1 MKFKTLDIVG
11 GWVAFAVAAITYIS
25 TMEPT
30 SSFWD
35 CGEFIATSY
44 KLQVGHPPGAP
55 LFLMIGRAFSMFAS
69 PENAAYWVNMIS
81 ALSSAFTILFLFWT
95 ISALGKKMAQL
106 NGAQFTQGKMV
117 AVIGSALVGAL
128 AYTFS
133 DTFWFSAVEAEVYA
147 MSSLFTAIVFWAIL
161 RWEQVAHEEGSN
173 RWLIFIAYMMGL
185 SVGVHLLNLLAIPA
199 IVFVY
204 YFKKHD
210 VSLKG
215 VVLASI
221 SAVLL
226 LGFVQKGIIPGVVE
240 MSSYFELLFV
250 NGMGMPFNSGVAVH
264 LILIASILVFA
275 IKMTHQENINKTL
288 FGGVVVVLTLLVGS
302 FSTLSLLVAAVVGGL
317 VFVSPQFE
325 RRMANTLLMCLT
337 VILIG
342 YSSYAMIMIRSSANP
357 PMDENNPE
365 NMFSLLSYLNREQ
378 YGSQPLLYGPYFN
391 SPLDNKE
398 PYSDGSPTY
407 VQDFKTGKYV
417 VSDDKSSSV
426 PNYADEFKT
435 IFPRMWSTEGRHVS
449 SYKSWSKYEGK
460 PIRYRLVTGEMQV
473 INKPTFTENLRFF
486 FAHQVNWMYWR
497 YFMWNFSGRQN
508 DIQGHGNIIDGNWL
522 SGIGFIDSWR
532 LGPQENLPPRLAEND
547 ALNKFYMLPF
557 LLGLIGF
564 VFHYRQDKKDFAIV
578 TMLFFFTGLAIILY
592 LNQYPYQ
599 PRERDY
605 AYAGSFYAYC
615 IWIGLGV
622 YGLYSWLASK
632 MKINQVL
639 AGSLITAICI
649 GLVPGIMAAD
659 GWDDHDRH
667 DRYTA
672 RDFAKMYLDSCDKN
686 AVLFT
691 NGDNDTFPLWYVQEV
706 EGYRTD
712 VRVINLSLLNTDWY
726 IDQMKRAAYESQAT
740 EFSLTLE
747 QYRQG
752 TRDYV
757 PFVDK
762 NSSGK
767 FIDVKKVIDF
777 ISDDKNKVMFSS
789 NREMNYVPTKKFA
802 LKVDKEKVLSQG
814 FIPEEMR
821 TKLVDEIQWEMNK
834 SYIMKND
841 MMIMDLLAHFNW
853 DRPIYFAITTGSDAY
868 IGLERYFQL
877 DGLAYRLVPYIA
889 ESQDGQT
896 GYVNTD
902 IVADRLLNVFE
913 YGGMDQADVYMD
925 ENNRRMCMNLR
936 NNFARTADALMR
948 EGKKDMAKAVLDKC
962 MEVMPHGNVPFN
974 YFMLPVAESYYRLG
988 EVDKANEIVTIVL
1001 DRYEK
1006 EMQYYV
1012 DLPAYKYK
1020 QAGQNPQQ
1028 AVSVLYRVMELV
1040 SRKFPQDE
1048 LGKQAEEVFNKF
1060 QELFNAKE
1068 TEKKR
1073 IS

>member
-1 MKFKTLDIVG
+1 
-11 GWVAFAVAAITYIS
+11 
-25 TMEPT
+25 
-30 SSFWD
+30 
-35 CGEFIATSY
+35 
-44 KLQVGHPPGAP
+44 
-55 LFLMIGRAFSMFAS
+55 MIGRVFSMFAS
-69 PENAAYWVNMIS
+69 PETAAYWVNMIS
-81 ALSSAFTILFLFWT
+81 TLSSAFTILFLFWT
-95 ISALGKKMAQL
+95 ISALGRKIATLKGAEFT
-106 NGAQFTQGKMV
+106 NGKQI

-147 MSSLFTAIVFWAIL
+147 MSSLFTAIVFWGIL
-161 RWEQVAHEEGSN
+161 RWERVAEEDGSN

-204 YFKKHD
+204 YFKKHE

-215 VVLASI
+215 IAFAAVAS
-221 SAVLL
+221 VLL

-240 MSSYFELLFV
+240 MASYFELLFV
-250 NGMGMPFNSGVAVH
+250 NGMGMPFNTGVAIHV
-264 LILIASILVFA
+264 LLVVATLVFA
-275 IKMTHQENINKTL
+275 IRMTHQENINKAFFAGT
-288 FGGVVVVLTLLVGS
+288 VVALTLLVGS
-302 FSTLSLLVAAVVGGL
+302 LGALSFLVAAVLGGL
-317 VFVSPQFE
+317 IMFTKEFE

-398 PYSDGSPTY
+398 PYSDGNPVYIQNFNEGTY
-407 VQDFKTGKYV
+407 EI
-417 VSDDKSSSV
+417 SDDKKNAV

-435 IFPRMWSTEGRHVS
+435 IFPRMWSTEGRHVN
-449 SYKSWSKYEGK
+449 SYKSWSKFEGK
-460 PIRYRLVTGEMQV
+460 PIRYRMVNGETKV
-473 INKPTFTENLRFF
+473 INKPTFMENLRFF
-486 FAHQVNWMYWR
+486 FSHQVGWMYWR

-532 LGPQENLPPRLAEND
+532 LGPQENLPPRLKENQ

-557 LLGLIGF
+557 LLGLVGF
-564 VFHYRQDKKDFAIV
+564 FFHYKKDKKDFAIV

-615 IWIGLGV
+615 IWIGLGTYAIINWLNSKTKMNQMV
-622 YGLYSWLASK
+622 AGGL
-632 MKINQVL
+632 V
-639 AGSLITAICI
+639 TALCL

-672 RDFAKMYLDSCDKN
+672 RDFAKMYLDSCDYG

-726 IDQMKRAAYESQAT
+726 IDQMKRAAYESPAT
-740 EFSLTLE
+740 EFSMTHDM
-747 QYRQG
+747 YRQG

-757 PFVDK
+757 PIVDK
-762 NSSGK
+762 NTAGK
-767 FIDVKKVIDF
+767 YIDIKKVIDF
-777 ISDDKNKVMFSS
+777 ISDEKNQVMFSS
-789 NREMNYVPTKKFA
+789 ERRMNYLPTKKFS
-802 LKVDKEKVLSQG
+802 LKVDKQKVLSQG
-814 FIPEEMR
+814 FIPKEKEDQI
-821 TKLVDEIQWEMNK
+821 VDEIQWEINK
-834 SYIMKND
+834 NFIMKND
-841 MMIMDLLAHFNW
+841 MMILDLLANFNW
-853 DRPIYFAITTGSDAY
+853 DRPIYFAITTGNDAY
-868 IGLERYFQL
+868 IGLQRYFQL
-877 DGLAYRLVPYIA
+877 EGLAYRLVPYIA
-889 ESQDGQT
+889 DSPDGQT
-896 GYVNTD
+896 GYVYSD
-902 IVADRLLNVFE
+902 KVADKMLNVFQ
-913 YGGMDQADVYMD
+913 YGGMEQPDVYMD

-936 NNFARTADALMR
+936 NNFARTADVLMK
-948 EGKKDMAKAVLDKC
+948 EGKKDKARAILEKC
-962 MEVMPHGNVPFN
+962 LEVMPPDNVPFN
-974 YFMLPVAESYYRLG
+974 YFMLPVAESYYRIG
-988 EVDKANEIVTIVL
+988 DTEKANEIVETVMS
-1001 DRYEK
+1001 RYAD

-1012 DLPAYKYK
+1012 DLPGYKYK
-1020 QAGQNPQQ
+1020 QAGNNPQQ

-1040 SRKFPQDE
+1040 TRKFPQEE
-1048 LGKQAEEVFNKF
+1048 LGKKAEDSFNKF

-1068 TEKKR
+1068 AEKKR
-1073 IS
+1073 LS

>member
-1 MKFKTLDIVG
+1 MKFRILDIAG
-11 GWVAFAVAAITYIS
+11 GWIAFAVAAVTYIS

-55 LFLMIGRAFSMFAS
+55 LFLMIGRVFSMFAS
-69 PENAAYWVNMIS
+69 PETAAYWVNMIS

-95 ISALGKKMAQL
+95 ISALGKKLAQL
-106 NGAQFTQGKMV
+106 KGADFTDAKKV

-161 RWEQVAHEEGSN
+161 RWEQVADQDGSN

-215 VVLASI
+215 IILAAI
-221 SAVLL
+221 SSVLL

-240 MSSYFELLFV
+240 MSSYFELAFV
-250 NGMGMPFNSGVAVH
+250 NGMGLPFNTGVAVH
-264 LILIASILVFA
+264 MILVVAVLVLA
-275 IKMTHQENINKTL
+275 IRMTHQENINKGL
-288 FGGVVVVLTLLVGS
+288 FGGLVVALTLLVGS
-302 FSTLSLLVAAVVGGL
+302 FSALSILVALVLGGL
-317 VFVSPQFE
+317 IFFVGFE

-342 YSSYAMIMIRSSANP
+342 YSSYALIMIRSSANP

-378 YGSQPLLYGPYFN
+378 YGSQPLAYGPYFN

-398 PYSDGSPTY
+398 PYKDGSPVY
-407 VQDFKTGKYV
+407 VQDFKTGKYII
-417 VSDDKSSSV
+417 SDEKKSSV

-435 IFPRMWSTEGRHVS
+435 IFPRMWSTEGRHVN
-449 SYKSWSKYEGK
+449 SYKSWSKFEGK
-460 PIRYRLVTGEMQV
+460 PIRYRTVQGENKV
-473 INKPTFTENLRFF
+473 INKPTFSENLRFF
-486 FAHQVNWMYWR
+486 FTHQVGWMYWR

-532 LGPQENLPPRLAEND
+532 LGPQDNLPPRLKENQ
-547 ALNKFYMLPF
+547 ALNKYFMLPF
-557 LLGLIGF
+557 ILGLLGFI
-564 VFHYRQDKKDFAIV
+564 FHYRRDKKDFAIV
-578 TMLFFFTGLAIILY
+578 AMLFFFTGLAIILY

-622 YGLYSWLASK
+622 YGLFAWLSERI
-632 MKINQVL
+632 KINQMV
-639 AGSLITAICI
+639 AGGVITALCLA
-649 GLVPGIMAAD
+649 LVPGIMAAD

-740 EFSLTLE
+740 EFSMTKE
-747 QYRQG
+747 MYRQG

-757 PFVDK
+757 PIVDK
-762 NSSGK
+762 NTQGK

-777 ISDDKNKVMFSS
+777 ISDEKNQVMFSS
-789 NREMNYVPTKKFA
+789 NRKMNYVPTKKFS
-802 LKVDKEKVLSQG
+802 LKVDKQKVLDAG
-814 FIPEEMR
+814 FVPVEKRDLI
-821 TKLVDEIQWEMNK
+821 VDEITWEINK
-834 SYIMKND
+834 NYIMKND
-841 MMIMDLLAHFNW
+841 MMILDLLANFNW
-853 DRPIYFAITTGSDAY
+853 ERPIYFAITTGNDAY
-868 IGLERYFQL
+868 IGLQKHFQL
-877 DGLAYRLVPYIA
+877 EGLAYRLVPYPA
-889 ESQDGQT
+889 DSPDGQT
-896 GYVNTD
+896 GYVYTD
-902 IVADRLLNVFE
+902 KVADKLLNVFE
-913 YGGMDQADVYMD
+913 YGGMDKPDVYMD

-936 NNFARTADALMR
+936 NNFARTADALMK
-948 EGKKDMAKAVLDKC
+948 EGKKDKAQEVLEKC
-962 MEVMPHGNVPFN
+962 LKVMPAENVPYN
-974 YFMLPVAESYYRLG
+974 YFMLPVAESFYRLG
-988 EVDKANEIVTIVL
+988 DTEKANQIVEMVY
-1001 DRYEK
+1001 DRYER
-1006 EMQYYV
+1006 EVQYYV

-1028 AVSVLYRVMELV
+1028 SISVMYRVMELV
-1040 SRKFPQDE
+1040 TRKFPQDE
-1048 LGKQAEEVFNKF
+1048 LGKRVQESFTKY
-1060 QELFNAKE
+1060 QELFNTKE
-1068 TEKKR
+1068 QQKKR
-1073 IS
+1073 LS

>member
-1 MKFKTLDIVG
+1 MKFRILDIAG
-11 GWVAFAVAAITYIS
+11 GWIAFAVAAVTYIS

-55 LFLMIGRAFSMFAS
+55 LFLMIGRVFSMFAS
-69 PENAAYWVNMIS
+69 PETAAYWVNMIS

-95 ISALGKKMAQL
+95 ISALGKKLAQL
-106 NGAQFTQGKMV
+106 KGADFTDAKKV

-161 RWEQVAHEEGSN
+161 RWEQVADQDGSN

-215 VVLASI
+215 IILAAI
-221 SAVLL
+221 SSVLL

-240 MSSYFELLFV
+240 MSSYFELAFV
-250 NGMGMPFNSGVAVH
+250 NGMGLPFNTGVAVH
-264 LILIASILVFA
+264 MILVVAVLVLA
-275 IKMTHQENINKTL
+275 IRMTHQENINKGL
-288 FGGVVVVLTLLVGS
+288 FGGLVVALTLLVGS
-302 FSTLSLLVAAVVGGL
+302 FSALSILVALVLGGL
-317 VFVSPQFE
+317 IFFVGFE

-342 YSSYAMIMIRSSANP
+342 YSSYALIMIRSSANP

-378 YGSQPLLYGPYFN
+378 YGSQPLAYGPYFN

-398 PYSDGSPTY
+398 PYKDGSPVY
-407 VQDFKTGKYV
+407 VQDFKTGKYII
-417 VSDDKSSSV
+417 SDEKKSSV

-435 IFPRMWSTEGRHVS
+435 IFPRMWSTEGRHVN
-449 SYKSWSKYEGK
+449 SYKSWSKFEGK
-460 PIRYRLVTGEMQV
+460 PIRYRTVQGENKV
-473 INKPTFTENLRFF
+473 LNKPTLSENLRFF
-486 FAHQVNWMYWR
+486 FTHQVGWMYWR

-532 LGPQENLPPRLAEND
+532 LGPQDNLPPRLKENQ
-547 ALNKFYMLPF
+547 ALNKYFMLPF
-557 LLGLIGF
+557 ILGLLGFI
-564 VFHYRQDKKDFAIV
+564 FHYRRDKKDFAIV
-578 TMLFFFTGLAIILY
+578 AMLFFFTGLAIILY

-622 YGLYSWLASK
+622 YGLFAWLSERI
-632 MKINQVL
+632 KINQMV
-639 AGSLITAICI
+639 AGGVITALCLA
-649 GLVPGIMAAD
+649 LVPGIMAAD

-740 EFSLTLE
+740 EFSMTKE
-747 QYRQG
+747 MYRQG

-757 PFVDK
+757 PIVDK
-762 NSSGK
+762 NTQGK

-777 ISDDKNKVMFSS
+777 ISDEKNQVMFSS
-789 NREMNYVPTKKFA
+789 NRKMNYVPTKKFS
-802 LKVDKEKVLSQG
+802 LKVDKQKVLDAG
-814 FIPEEMR
+814 FVPVEKRDLI
-821 TKLVDEIQWEMNK
+821 VDEITWEINK
-834 SYIMKND
+834 NYIMKND
-841 MMIMDLLAHFNW
+841 MMILDLLANFNW
-853 DRPIYFAITTGSDAY
+853 ERPIYFAITTGNDAY
-868 IGLERYFQL
+868 IGLQKHFQL
-877 DGLAYRLVPYIA
+877 EGLAYRLVPYPA
-889 ESQDGQT
+889 DSPDGQT
-896 GYVNTD
+896 GYVYTD
-902 IVADRLLNVFE
+902 KVADKLLNVFE
-913 YGGMDQADVYMD
+913 YGGMDKPDVYMD

-936 NNFARTADALMR
+936 NNFARTADALMK
-948 EGKKDMAKAVLDKC
+948 EGKKDKAQEVLEKC
-962 MEVMPHGNVPFN
+962 LKVMPAENVPYN
-974 YFMLPVAESYYRLG
+974 YFMLPVAESFYRLG
-988 EVDKANEIVTIVL
+988 DTEKANQIVEMVY
-1001 DRYEK
+1001 DRYER
-1006 EMQYYV
+1006 EVQYYV

-1028 AVSVLYRVMELV
+1028 SISVMYRVMELV
-1040 SRKFPQDE
+1040 TRKFPQDE
-1048 LGKQAEEVFNKF
+1048 LGKRVQESFTKY
-1060 QELFNAKE
+1060 QELFNTKE
-1068 TEKKR
+1068 QQKKR
-1073 IS
+1073 LS